1 VLLLDEPTTGL
12 DPALRQTFYEILNEL
27 RDDGATVLISSH
39 ALNELEDR
47 AEHVLIMNRGVLV
60 AQGTLAELRSISQ
73 LPIRVSLDLAPDA
86 GEVPAWIRGEA
97 LATPHGRVVLVRD
110 DAKKM
115 DLLRE
120 AASDTRVT
128 NIEIAAPTLDDL
140 YAHFLRTQ
148 EKAA

>member
-1 VLLLDEPTTGL
+1 
-12 DPALRQTFYEILNEL
+12 
-27 RDDGATVLISSH
+27 
-39 ALNELEDR
+39 
-47 AEHVLIMNRGVLV
+47 
-60 AQGTLAELRSISQ
+60 
-73 LPIRVSLDLAPDA
+73 
-86 GEVPAWIRGEA
+86 
-97 LATPHGRVVLVRD
+97 VRD

-148 EKAA
+148 EEAA

>member
-1 VLLLDEPTTGL
+1 
-12 DPALRQTFYEILNEL
+12 
-27 RDDGATVLISSH
+27 
-39 ALNELEDR
+39 
-47 AEHVLIMNRGVLV
+47 
-60 AQGTLAELRSISQ
+60 
-73 LPIRVSLDLAPDA
+73 
-86 GEVPAWIRGEA
+86 
-97 LATPHGRVVLVRD
+97 VRD

-120 AASDTRVT
+120 AAGDPRVT